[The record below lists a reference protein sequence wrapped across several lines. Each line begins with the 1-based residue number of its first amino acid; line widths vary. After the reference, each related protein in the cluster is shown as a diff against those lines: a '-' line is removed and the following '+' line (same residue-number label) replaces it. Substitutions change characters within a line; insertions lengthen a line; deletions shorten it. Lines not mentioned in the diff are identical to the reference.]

1 MAMDKRSQASSF
13 INWKKPWPGTPP
25 SRFSLGT
32 RTSSKNSMVV
42 SCACRPTLRNG
53 CERLKPAR
61 SASTRIS
68 EVSWAPLPVLPVL
81 ATTTTMSQLL
91 PLEMKVLA
99 PLMTYSSP
107 SSTARVLTA
116 CRSEPVSGSVMA
128 TAPMAWPAAIFGSQ
142 ACFCASLPKFT
153 R

>member
-1 MAMDKRSQASSF
+1 M
-13 INWKKPWPGTPP
+13 
-25 SRFSLGT
+25 
-32 RTSSKNSMVV
+32 
-42 SCACRPTLRNG
+42 
-53 CERLKPAR
+53 
-61 SASTRIS
+61 
-68 EVSWAPLPVLPVL
+68 SWAPLPEVPVL
-81 ATTTTMSQLL
+81 ATTTTMSQLV

-128 TAPMAWPAAIFGSQ
+128 TAPMASPAAILGSHSS
-142 ACFCASLPKFT
+142 FWASLPKFT